1 MSKTSNKRDRQKSFP
16 VRAEKA
22 DAAAFQ
28 ERPKICLI
36 DIDTNA
42 KEALTAAGFNCTVG
56 SLGSPIKLPNEK
68 RGDERLC
75 RLNNHIP
82 QDLHEYDI
90 IVMNL
95 AITMRLSLY

>member
-1 MSKTSNKRDRQKSFP
+1 MGRTSNKRNRQESSP
-16 VRAEKA
+16 ARAEKA
-22 DAAAFQ
+22 DVVVFQ

-36 DIDTNA
+36 DIDVDA
-42 KEALTAAGFNCTVG
+42 KEALTSAGFNCTVG
-56 SLGSPIKLPNEK
+56 SLGSPIKLPNVK
-68 RGDERLC
+68 RGDKCLC
-75 RLNNHIP
+75 RPNNHIP